1 MLGVVTWALD
11 VAAAAGGRWGPLIM
25 YIVIL
30 APQRVAGALRRRGGL
45 VDVVRRPREM
55 TTAVTRAPSA
65 PPPSRGSRVPV
76 TRGQDRLGPRE
87 YLRAG

>member
-45 VDVVRRPREM
+45 VDVVRRPSRNDNSSNAG
-55 TTAVTRAPSA
+55 AV
-65 PPPSRGSRVPV
+65 
-76 TRGQDRLGPRE
+76 
-87 YLRAG
+87 